1 MEYQIRAGNKWL
13 DIEDALLVLEVGDK
27 KSYEEIAKRHKRTV
41 IGIVSRV
48 ITKIIYPN
56 LKEDYNLDEI
66 STEYNIDK
74 SLLKKFIN
82 KYNNSCY
89 KDNKLLKKFF
99 IKMRG
104 ITKKPKLTNDNDNDK
119 MNIILQKLELLS
131 NKIDMIRDIIVDN

>member
-13 DIEDALLVLEVGDK
+13 DIEDALLILEIGEK

-56 LKEDYNLDEI
+56 LKEDYNIDEI
-66 STEYNIDK
+66 SAEYNIDK
-74 SLLKKFIN
+74 SLLRKFIN
-82 KYNNSCY
+82 N
-89 KDNKLLKKFF
+89 KDNKILKKFF
-99 IKMRG
+99 TKMRG
-104 ITKKPKLTNDNDNDK
+104 ITKKPKLTNDNDK